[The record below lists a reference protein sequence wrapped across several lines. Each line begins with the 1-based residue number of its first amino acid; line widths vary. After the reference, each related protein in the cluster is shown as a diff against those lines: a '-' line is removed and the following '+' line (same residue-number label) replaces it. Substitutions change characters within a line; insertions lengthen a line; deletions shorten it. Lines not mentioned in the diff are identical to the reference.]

1 MHNQWVKPTGTTLRS
16 APAAYPRRWTPP
28 NRSLTH
34 GRTMKNRFRCTLMT
48 LPIALVACSP
58 AAEFPPATASESQ
71 LETLLRDKA
80 EELRSTPPHANGVRS
95 FGLFFERDD
104 GTYAAEK
111 GGRVIIVQQDDGAY
125 LLGYYMPLDGG
136 GFERIGGEPLRV
148 AATRIP
154 PRVGNPRGGTGTCLR
169 APLVEASGGE
179 WYGCVEK
186 GRLVTGIE

>member
-1 MHNQWVKPTGTTLRS
+1 
-16 APAAYPRRWTPP
+16 
-28 NRSLTH
+28 
-34 GRTMKNRFRCTLMT
+34 MKNRFRCTLMT

-58 AAEFPPATASESQ
+58 AAEFPATASESQ

-80 EELRSTPPHANGVRS
+80 EELRSTPHANGVRS
-95 FGLFFERDD
+95 FGLFFERED

-111 GGRVIIVQQDDGAY
+111 GRVIIVQQDDGAY

-136 GFERIGGEPLRV
+136 GFERIGEPLRV

-154 PRVGNPRGGTGTCLR
+154 RVGNPRGTGTCLR
-169 APLVEASGGE
+169 AQLVEASGE